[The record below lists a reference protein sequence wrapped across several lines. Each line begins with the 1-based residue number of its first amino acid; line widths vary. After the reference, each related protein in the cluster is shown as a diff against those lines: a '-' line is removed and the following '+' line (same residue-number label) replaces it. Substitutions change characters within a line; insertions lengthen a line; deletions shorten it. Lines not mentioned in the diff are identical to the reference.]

1 MADDN
6 GIDYFYTTL
15 DTVSGLSN
23 TNDLPTDPN
32 LIMAPDISGIVYV
45 YKKDELCDKLC
56 MYYDLY
62 IVL

>member
-1 MADDN
+1 MASDN
-6 GIDYFYTTL
+6 GIVYFYMTL
-15 DTVSGLSN
+15 DTVSDLSAN
-23 TNDLPTDPN
+23 FPIVPN

>member
-32 LIMAPDISGIVYV
+32 LIMAPDISGIVSLSTV
-45 YKKDELCDKLC
+45 
-56 MYYDLY
+56 
-62 IVL
+62 VLNSRD